1 MACTP
6 LQNAKLNN
14 FRKISVGE
22 SQKSLILEG
31 SALSWG
37 VNFSSGGGGRV
48 SEFLGKMLKFLG
60 LGGRS
65 CFDGVFLLGFY
76 TPFHGM
82 NFMIPI

>member
-1 MACTP
+1 MVSWII
-6 LQNAKLNN
+6 LEKYLLE
-14 FRKISVGE
+14 RGR
-22 SQKSLILEG
+22 KSLILEG

-65 CFDGVFLLGFY
+65 CFDGVFLLGLY

-82 NFMIPI
+82 NLFYDSYLN